1 MENEGKEYNEKYICC
16 FFTIWNL
23 QSAIKYKLRRSSAI
37 PYISLFCHQQTH
49 SVIFIVFHVL
59 CIILFNVYFYI
70 VRSMFP
76 FLFNWSQSKAS
87 VVNQMSHLFLKLK
100 RYLFALFNF
109 LKMVIFTTLLWRCF
123 QRCFQRCKFQHWLT
137 QRCSNINLTVSDVPT
152 SYHDSN
158 NVETT
163 LKGFLGIEECC

>member
-1 MENEGKEYNEKYICC
+1 MKNTYAA
-16 FFTIWNL
+16 F
-23 QSAIKYKLRRSSAI
+23 LRYEISTV
-37 PYISLFCHQQTH
+37 PYISLFYYQQTH
-49 SVIFIVFHVL
+49 TVIFIFFSCAMD
-59 CIILFNVYFYI
+59 CISNIYFYI
-70 VRSMFP
+70 VPYMFS
-76 FLFNWSQSKAS
+76 FIFNWSQSKAS

-123 QRCFQRCKFQHWLT
+123 QRCFQRCKFQHWHT
-137 QRCSNINLTVSDVPT
+137 QRCSNINLTVSDVLT
-152 SYHDSN
+152 SYHDNN

>member
-1 MENEGKEYNEKYICC
+1 MKNTYAA
-16 FFTIWNL
+16 F
-23 QSAIKYKLRRSSAI
+23 LRYEISTV
-37 PYISLFCHQQTH
+37 PYIGLFYYQQTH
-49 SVIFIVFHVL
+49 TVIFIFFSCSMH
-59 CIILFNVYFYI
+59 CISNIYFYI
-70 VRSMFP
+70 EPYIFP
-76 FLFNWSQSKAS
+76 FIFNWSQSKAS

-123 QRCFQRCKFQHWLT
+123 QRCFQRCKFQHWHT
-137 QRCSNINLTVSDVPT
+137 QRCSNINLTVSDVLT
-152 SYHDSN
+152 SYHDNN